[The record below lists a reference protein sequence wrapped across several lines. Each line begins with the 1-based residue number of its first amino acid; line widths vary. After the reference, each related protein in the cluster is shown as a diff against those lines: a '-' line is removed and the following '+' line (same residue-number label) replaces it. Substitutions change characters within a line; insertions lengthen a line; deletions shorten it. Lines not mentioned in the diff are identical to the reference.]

1 MGDTVT
7 TQIDTER
14 CTGCGLCVEVCP
26 LNTLSME
33 DGKARVTGTRSIQCG
48 HCEAV
53 CPVQAIRVEALDHQ
67 AFAFSSL
74 PHDDRWLP
82 FGDFDTAALVRL
94 MRARRSCRRFLD
106 RPVPKDLLRDLVKIG
121 ITAPSGSNCQ
131 LWTFTIFP
139 TREAVVR
146 LGNEIGVFFKRL
158 NRMARKTWLRLLLK
172 LVGKRDLDLYYRK
185 YYASIERQ
193 IEAWKTSGRDR
204 LFHGATAV
212 IVVGSKP
219 GGSTPTEDA
228 LLATQNI
235 LLAAHAMGLGTCLI
249 GYVVAAMRKDATIQ
263 VRFDIPADEMIC
275 SVIAL
280 GYPNEEFQRSAG
292 RRDVTVRY
300 AGTSTSDR
308 HS

>member
-7 TQIDTER
+7 TQIDAGR

-26 LNTLSME
+26 LNTLSMK
-33 DGKARVTGTRSIQCG
+33 DGKAKVTGTRSIQCG

-53 CPVQAIRVEALDHQ
+53 CPVQAIRVEALDDQ

-74 PHDDRWLP
+74 PGDDRWLP
-82 FGDFDTAALVRL
+82 FGGFDAAALVRL
-94 MRARRSCRRFLD
+94 MRSRRSCRRFLD
-106 RPVPKDLLRDLVKIG
+106 RPVPEGVLEDLVRIG

-139 TREAVVR
+139 TRESVVR
-146 LGNEIGVFFKRL
+146 LGNDIGVFFKRL
-158 NRMARKTWLRLLLK
+158 NRMARKTWLRLLLR
-172 LVGKRDLDLYYRK
+172 LVGQQELDLYYRK
-185 YYASIERQ
+185 YYSSIQRQ
-193 IEAWKTSGRDR
+193 IEAWETSGRDR

-212 IVVGSKP
+212 IMVGSKP
-219 GGSTPTEDA
+219 GGSTPAEDA

-263 VRFDIPADEMIC
+263 VRSGIPAEEMVC

-280 GYPNEEFQRSAG
+280 GYPNRTFQRSAG
-292 RRDVTVRY
+292 RRQAVVRFV
-300 AGTSTSDR
+300 
-308 HS
+308 